1 MSGRR
6 LPTDRQKT
14 TGRALLFG
22 LLAALLAKFATSVIM
37 SAATRGVLAAR
48 GFDEAQIR
56 AFFAGQFDSPWL
68 GLLGLVPELVAGIVG
83 GYVAAA
89 RAPRLPYWHALGA
102 VVAAALVGLAPVLGQ
117 LPGLMLAGALSV
129 ALGAGYVGAVIHS
142 LFPLSRH

>member
-1 MSGRR
+1 MSKSESSAGR
-6 LPTDRQKT
+6 TAA
-14 TGRALLFG
+14 TGQALLFG

-48 GFDEAQIR
+48 GLGEAEIR

-68 GLLGLVPELVAGIVG
+68 GLLGLAPELVGGLVG

-102 VVAAALVGLAPVLGQ
+102 VVAAALVSLAPVLGQ

-129 ALGAGYVGAVIHS
+129 ALGAGYVGALIHS
-142 LFPLSRH
+142 LFPLPRR

>member
-1 MSGRR
+1 MNEIGSDN
-6 LPTDRQKT
+6 DRVRT
-14 TGRALLFG
+14 TGQALLFG
-22 LLAALLAKFATSVIM
+22 LLAALVAKFATSVVM

-48 GFDEAQIR
+48 GFDEGQMR

-68 GLLGLVPELVAGIVG
+68 GLLGMVPELVAGMAG

-89 RAPRLPYWHALGA
+89 RAPHLPYWHALGA
-102 VVAAALVGLAPVLGQ
+102 VAAAALVSLAPVLGQ

-142 LFPLSRH
+142 LFPLRRG